1 MDKNLQKLVSEY
13 MRVTP
18 DIEENDVLVEDLTK
32 EEGLA
37 GMFLVLPDEKVRAF
51 EDNLVESEIPQRRAH
66 MRQLLSQEN
75 ALQVILSNLLKKG
88 GYSSYLN
95 VLQTMFNSVEE
106 LLSYYGLIKQN
117 DDTDFI
123 PSDIVDSSDNY
134 EPVNND
140 YADIEDE
147 PIEAEDSDDEV
158 IQEHITKEAETVIAP
173 ESTIAET
180 VVNKEPEIVKEQV
193 KTEPVNEINTN
204 PESTRVVAESEQVK
218 NTTTGQ
224 HATSKFEEANHTYAH
239 EDIYNKT
246 ENDMLR
252 EQNKQLNETLI
263 AMQDMMKSFIEM
275 QQSQAKFVNAQYVQE
290 PVIPQVNTN
299 TIEAVQPVVEDE
311 NLTDEEFYN
320 CIEIVK
326 SKVGNMSVLDFIVKE
341 FEAGNRDSAA
351 ESLEQIIINLEKGG
365 VKFD

>member
-106 LLSYYGLIKQN
+106 LLSYYGLMKQN
-117 DDTDFI
+117 NESDFI

-147 PIEAEDSDDEV
+147 PIEAEDDEV
-158 IQEHITKEAETVIAP
+158 IPEPITKEPEPAVHSEPTVAEPI
-173 ESTIAET
+173 
-180 VVNKEPEIVKEQV
+180 VNKEPEIVKEPV
-193 KTEPVNEINTN
+193 KTEPVKEINRN
-204 PESTRVVAESEQVK
+204 PEPVKTVIEQEPVK
-218 NTTTGQ
+218 NVITEQ
-224 HATSKFEEANHTYAH
+224 PATSKFEEANHTYAR

-252 EQNKQLNETLI
+252 EQNKQLNETLV

-275 QQSQAKFVNAQYVQE
+275 QQSQARFVNAQYVQE

-311 NLTDEEFYN
+311 SLTDEEFYN